1 MLSALGG
8 DNLGSGGAVGL
19 SWSLSAFDAG
29 VVGSGGS
36 VGLSCSLP
44 CSLRNLTWCFMIGMS
59 FSTILSVSPRS
70 ISPSSSLPISLVYFQ
85 FWILKLKLCST

>member
-29 VVGSGGS
+29 VVGSVGT

-44 CSLRNLTWCFMIGMS
+44 CSLRNLTLCFMIAS
-59 FSTILSVSPRS
+59 QPT
-70 ISPSSSLPISLVYFQ
+70 FQ
-85 FWILKLKLCST
+85 LAPGAFPHLLHCLYHWCIFNFGF